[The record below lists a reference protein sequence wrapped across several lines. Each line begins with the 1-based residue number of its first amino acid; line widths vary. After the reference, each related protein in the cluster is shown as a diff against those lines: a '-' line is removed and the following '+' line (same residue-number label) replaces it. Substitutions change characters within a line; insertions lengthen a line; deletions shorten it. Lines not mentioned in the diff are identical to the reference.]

1 MKAHEAAKGTVYVP
15 VMGAGYI
22 RPQTIFHSFVPFKTW
37 CGLYARAGYIREN
50 TVCTFML
57 MVLHRYYQ
65 NVSICVYAFVCL
77 CQCVPV
83 CAHKEWYVCVRLN
96 LKM

>member
-1 MKAHEAAKGTVYVP
+1 MARSIRVEWDYSKNRVNEGARSRQRRCYVP

-50 TVCTFML
+50 TVYIISQKQYTIQIHTKLEKISQF
-57 MVLHRYYQ
+57 
-65 NVSICVYAFVCL
+65 
-77 CQCVPV
+77 
-83 CAHKEWYVCVRLN
+83 
-96 LKM
+96 